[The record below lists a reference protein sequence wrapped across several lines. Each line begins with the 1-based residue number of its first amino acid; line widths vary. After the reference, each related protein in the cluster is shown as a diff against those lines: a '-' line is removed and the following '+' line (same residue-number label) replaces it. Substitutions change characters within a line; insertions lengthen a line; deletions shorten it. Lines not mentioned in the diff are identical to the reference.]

1 MTSKQYTAEMIN
13 VIDLRKLNLSEA
25 LAEIERRPTM
35 WLAKPNITCL
45 SSFINGWIVGRN
57 KTADEKLLLEFNTFV
72 ATKFN
77 ESSSTIGWCNMIIKH
92 YGQSDEEDTLQFF
105 FNLFR
110 EFTYQLSLNQNRNA
124 KND

>member
-13 VIDLRKLNLSEA
+13 VIDLRKLNLSQA

-57 KTADEKLLLEFNTFV
+57 KTADEQLLSEFNTFV
-72 ATKFN
+72 ATKFD
-77 ESSSTIGWCNMIIKH
+77 EGSSTIGWCNVIIKH
-92 YGQSDEEDTLQFF
+92 YGEGDEEDTLQPF

-110 EFTYQLSLNQNRNA
+110 EFTHQLSLNNSHNA